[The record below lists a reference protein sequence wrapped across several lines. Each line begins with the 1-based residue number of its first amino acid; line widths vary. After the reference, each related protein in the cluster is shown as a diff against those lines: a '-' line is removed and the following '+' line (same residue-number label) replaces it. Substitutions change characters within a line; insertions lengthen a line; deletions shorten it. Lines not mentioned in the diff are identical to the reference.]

1 MKIGIVSDKS
11 RASVLS
17 GQEGVEEN
25 IQRKHTVEFLIEALE
40 DEYEVVDLIMRKD
53 IIEKLIREK
62 VDLVFNLC
70 NGIEGEASLSQLP
83 GFLEFANIPYT
94 GSTPLAHGLAYDKI
108 YSGKIFKASNID
120 TPKFKTVDM
129 IEEIED
135 MDLDYPVFVKPK
147 DEGSSRGIT
156 DDSLAY
162 DKEALIKVVEESLEL
177 YNPPIMIMEYI
188 EGREFSVG
196 LIGNGED
203 LRVLPLL
210 EVDFSKLPDKLNKI
224 FSFEAKFDY
233 EEYISYDIPAKVDE
247 ATKNLIENAAI
258 NAYNV
263 LSLRDYA
270 RIDIRLKNGKAYV
283 FDVNSL
289 PGLEQDKSNL
299 SLMAYKDNMTYQD
312 LIKEIVQVARK
323 RIGI

>member
-1 MKIGIVSDKS
+1 MKIAIVSDRS
-11 RASVLS
+11 RSLVLS
-17 GQEGVEEN
+17 GQEGIEEN

-40 DEYEVVDLIMRKD
+40 DEYEVIDLIMNRN
-53 IIEKLIREK
+53 IIEKLIVEK

-83 GFLEFANIPYT
+83 GFLEFADIPYT

-108 YSGKIFKASNID
+108 YSGKIFKSSNID
-120 TPKFKTVDM
+120 TPKFKTVSM
-129 IEEIED
+129 VEEIEN
-135 MDLDYPVFVKPK
+135 MDLEYPVFVKPK

-156 DDSLAY
+156 NESLVY
-162 DKEALIKVVEESLEL
+162 DKESLIKIIKESLEI

-196 LIGNGED
+196 IIGNGD
-203 LRVLPLL
+203 GLRVLPLL
-210 EVDFSKLPDKLNKI
+210 EVDFSKLPSKLNKI

-233 EEYISYDIPAKVDE
+233 EDFISYDIPAKVDE
-247 ATKNLIENAAI
+247 DTKNLIQNAAI
-258 NAYNV
+258 NAYNT

-270 RIDIRLKNGKAYV
+270 RIDIRVKNGKAYV

-299 SLMAYKDNMTYQD
+299 CLMAYKDNMNYSD
-312 LIKEIVQVARK
+312 LIKEIVDTAKK
-323 RIGI
+323 RIY